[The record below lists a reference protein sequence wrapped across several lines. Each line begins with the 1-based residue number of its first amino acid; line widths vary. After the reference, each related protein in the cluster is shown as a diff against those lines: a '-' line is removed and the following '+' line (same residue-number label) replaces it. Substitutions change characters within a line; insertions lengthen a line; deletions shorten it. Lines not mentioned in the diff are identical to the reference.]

1 MRNTWLKLT
10 DARLRA
16 SLSALEAGGRAAGDM
31 AAAPELAA
39 GLMRPARAQL
49 SAAIRSGPRAS
60 LEAAYAAEDFSARLE
75 KVFSDM
81 ALLSLRPDA
90 VALEALGHLQRA
102 CEAAGGLL
110 SPSARNRAA
119 GLIRAHCASGRR
131 GLALACAAEAGEGPD
146 FPRKLKFSSIYSGL
160 DAALDAL
167 ERCAEALFRI

>member
-1 MRNTWLKLT
+1 MRNTWLRLT
-10 DARLRA
+10 DPRLRA
-16 SLSALEAGGRAAGDM
+16 ALNALEAGGRAAGDL

-39 GLMRPARAQL
+39 EMMRPSRASL

-81 ALLSLRPDA
+81 ALLRLRPDA
-90 VALEALGHLQRA
+90 AALEALGHLQRA
-102 CEAAGGLL
+102 CEAAADLL
-110 SPSARNRAA
+110 SPGDRNRAA

-131 GLALACAAEAGEGPD
+131 ALALASASEAGEGPD
-146 FPRKLKFSSIYSGL
+146 FPLKLKFSSIYSGL
-160 DAALDAL
+160 DTALDAL